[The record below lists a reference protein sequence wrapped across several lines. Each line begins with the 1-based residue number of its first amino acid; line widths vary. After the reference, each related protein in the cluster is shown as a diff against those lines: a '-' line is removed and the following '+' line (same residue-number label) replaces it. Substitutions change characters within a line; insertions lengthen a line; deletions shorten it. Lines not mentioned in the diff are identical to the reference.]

1 MGPRWHTGVI
11 ERSRGYGPYKH
22 PREAWMAEENTIE
35 QNNRD
40 RDEDEADAG
49 GADSAQDKA
58 EQREEGEPAAGGTDD
73 DQSEE
78 SQKAQAKEEEREKA
92 REKMEEIEEDP
103 PKELEDWPDDAAK
116 YETFGGPEG
125 EHSYEEG
132 PETKLGPS
140 SLRHHESGAVTIE
153 GEEVDDPDQYKGEP
167 IPGGPTDEDAPQDLT
182 TQKIREDQ
190 GRELESEKD
199 DDSSAE
205 GDSDSEDD
213 DKDD

>member
-1 MGPRWHTGVI
+1 
-11 ERSRGYGPYKH
+11 
-22 PREAWMAEENTIE
+22 MAEENTIE

-58 EQREEGEPAAGGTDD
+58 DQREEGEPAAGATGSE
-73 DQSEE
+73 DQSDE
-78 SQKAQAKEEEREKA
+78 SRKAQEKEEERESAK
-92 REKMEEIEEDP
+92 EKMKEIEEDP
-103 PKELEDWPDDAAK
+103 PADLEDWPDDAAK

-132 PETKLGPS
+132 PEKKLGPS
-140 SLRHHESGAVTIE
+140 SLRHTEDGGVTIE

-182 TQKIREDQ
+182 TQKIRKDQ

-199 DDSSAE
+199 GDD
-205 GDSDSEDD
+205 DSDSDD
-213 DKDD
+213 DDGESKDDDS

>member
-1 MGPRWHTGVI
+1 
-11 ERSRGYGPYKH
+11 
-22 PREAWMAEENTIE
+22 MAEENTIE

-58 EQREEGEPAAGGTDD
+58 ESREESEPAASGGD

-78 SQKAQAKEEEREKA
+78 SQKAQAKQEERDAAK
-92 REKMEEIEEDP
+92 EKMEEIEEDP
-103 PKELEDWPDDAAK
+103 PANLEDWPDDAAK

-132 PETKLGPS
+132 PEKKLGPS
-140 SLRHHESGAVTIE
+140 SLRHTEGGGVTIE
-153 GEEVDDPDQYKGEP
+153 GEEVDDPDKYKGEP
-167 IPGGPTDEDAPQDLT
+167 IPGGPTDEEAPQDLT

-190 GRELESEKD
+190 GRELDSEKGEG
-199 DDSSAE
+199 DS
-205 GDSDSEDD
+205 DSDSEDD
-213 DKDD
+213 DKDG

>member
-1 MGPRWHTGVI
+1 
-11 ERSRGYGPYKH
+11 
-22 PREAWMAEENTIE
+22 MAEENTIE

-58 EQREEGEPAAGGTDD
+58 EQREEGEPAAGATGENE
-73 DQSEE
+73 QSEE
-78 SQKAQAKEEEREKA
+78 SQKAQEKEEERESAK
-92 REKMEEIEEDP
+92 EKMKEVEEDP
-103 PKELEDWPDDAAK
+103 PADLEDWPDDAAK

-140 SLRHHESGAVTIE
+140 SLRHTEGGGVTIE

-199 DDSSAE
+199 GDEDSDESDDSE
-205 GDSDSEDD
+205 KDD
-213 DKDD
+213 DS

>member
-1 MGPRWHTGVI
+1 
-11 ERSRGYGPYKH
+11 
-22 PREAWMAEENTIE
+22 MAEENTIE

-58 EQREEGEPAAGGTDD
+58 DQRDDAEPAASGGGDENSD
-73 DQSEE
+73 ER
-78 SQKAQAKEEEREKA
+78 QKAQEKEEEREAA
-92 REKMEEIEEDP
+92 REKMEKIEEDP
-103 PKELEDWPDDAAK
+103 PSDLEDWPDDAAK

-140 SLRHHESGAVTIE
+140 SLRHTEGGGVTIE
-153 GEEVDDPDQYKGEP
+153 GEEVDDPDKYKGEP

-199 DDSSAE
+199 GDADSDGESE
-205 GDSDSEDD
+205 KKDSEDD
-213 DKDD
+213 

>member
-1 MGPRWHTGVI
+1 
-11 ERSRGYGPYKH
+11 
-22 PREAWMAEENTIE
+22 MAEENTIE

-73 DQSEE
+73 EQSEE
-78 SQKAQAKEEEREKA
+78 SQKAQAKEEEREQA
-92 REKMEEIEEDP
+92 REKMEEIEENP
-103 PKELEDWPDDAAK
+103 PDDLEDWPDDAAK

-125 EHSYEEG
+125 DHSYEEG

-190 GRELESEKD
+190 GRELESEKGDGEESDSGSD
-199 DDSSAE
+199 DEDGGDTASSRSDDE
-205 GDSDSEDD
+205 DSDSGSSRSDD
-213 DKDD
+213 G

>member
-1 MGPRWHTGVI
+1 
-11 ERSRGYGPYKH
+11 
-22 PREAWMAEENTIE
+22 MAEENTIE

-58 EQREEGEPAAGGTDD
+58 EQREEGEPAAGGTDS

-78 SQKAQAKEEEREKA
+78 SQKAQEKEEEREQA
-92 REKMEEIEEDP
+92 REKMDKIEEDP
-103 PKELEDWPDDAAK
+103 PSDLEDWPDDAAK

-153 GEEVDDPDQYKGEP
+153 GEEVDEPDQYKGEP

-190 GRELESEKD
+190 GRELESEKGD
-199 DDSSAE
+199 DGAE
-205 GDSDSEDD
+205 GSSEDSDDGDD
-213 DKDD
+213 G